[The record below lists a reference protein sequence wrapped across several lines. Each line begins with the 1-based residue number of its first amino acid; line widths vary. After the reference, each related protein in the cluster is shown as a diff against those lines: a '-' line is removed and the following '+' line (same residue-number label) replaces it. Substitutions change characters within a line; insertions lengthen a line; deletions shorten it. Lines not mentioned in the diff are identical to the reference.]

1 MTDTDPTIIE
11 SPLSRTVSRDGITV
25 RVLVYRLEHDP
36 KWALE
41 VVNDAG
47 TSTVWDDLFDTDEA
61 AFEAF
66 TQAVAAEGMETFLD
80 NDDEVPAGAVEHHGE
95 ALVAAAVD
103 VEAHGDHA
111 AVGSLEHVLGMEALD
126 ADPPLDRPHSVNS
139 GTCSSHHGD

>member
-1 MTDTDPTIIE
+1 MSDTDPAIIE

-66 TQAVAAEGMETFLD
+66 TKTVALEGMATFLD
-80 NDDEVPAGAVEHHGE
+80 DDDEVPIGVTRH
-95 ALVAAAVD
+95 
-103 VEAHGDHA
+103 
-111 AVGSLEHVLGMEALD
+111 
-126 ADPPLDRPHSVNS
+126 
-139 GTCSSHHGD
+139 